1 MWECTMTRLLIAAV
15 ICSFAFATGAQ
26 AGCKSTAADKKL
38 AGAALTSFMKK
49 CEKDV
54 AAMCDKNA
62 MDKKLAGAAKA
73 SNVKK
78 CIADNS

>member
-1 MWECTMTRLLIAAV
+1 MSEIPFWKGHGTRNDFILVPDPDGALSLSAV
-15 ICSFAFATGAQ
+15 
-26 AGCKSTAADKKL
+26 
-38 AGAALTSFMKK
+38 
-49 CEKDV
+49 DV